1 MITPQLLE
9 EGESIDPQKYNKK
22 FRHSYEPDNLNESYS
37 QKGVSFK
44 TEDEFKIDTNPMKK
58 SNFGLTKHQ
67 EQKQSSYNNKPT
79 WLPLDDE
86 GFNYDQIKL

>member
-1 MITPQLLE
+1 
-9 EGESIDPQKYNKK
+9 
-22 FRHSYEPDNLNESYS
+22 
-37 QKGVSFK
+37 
-44 TEDEFKIDTNPMKK
+44 MKK

-67 EQKQSSYNNKPT
+67 EQKQSSYNSKPT